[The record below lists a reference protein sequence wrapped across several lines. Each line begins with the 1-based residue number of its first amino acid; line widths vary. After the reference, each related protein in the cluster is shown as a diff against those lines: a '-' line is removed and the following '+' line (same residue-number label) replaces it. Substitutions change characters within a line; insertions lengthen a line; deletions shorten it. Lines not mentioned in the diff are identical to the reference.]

1 MKQVLSCIQ
10 PTGKLHLGRYFGAV
24 KNWVDLQSE
33 YDCIYGVVDLHAMTM
48 PYTPKKL
55 REASWELIYNLIA
68 SGIKKENIFVQ
79 SMIPEHAELAW
90 ILGTVCSYG
99 ELSRMTQFKD
109 KTQQVKDTD
118 KDAFVSAGLFTYPV
132 LQAADILIYNAD
144 FVPVGKD
151 QEQHLELTR
160 NIAQRFNHVVGKE
173 YFVSPETLFTEVPKV
188 MSTADPTIKMSA
200 SKGEKHFIDLFG
212 DDARIIK
219 QIKSAVTDAGDQA
232 PGTMSPGI
240 ENLFSLLKACGG
252 ANYEA
257 LLESYNKGELRYGD
271 FKMEVAQAV
280 VDLVKPMRER
290 LEEIK
295 ANKKDIKYAIKQ
307 STAEIRK
314 KAMKTLSEVKELTG
328 IMQTAKNI

>member
-24 KNWVDLQSE
+24 KNWVDLQST
-33 YDCIYGVVDLHAMTM
+33 YSCIYGVVDLHAMTM
-48 PYTPKKL
+48 PYNPSKL
-55 REASWELIYNLIA
+55 REASWDLIYNLIA
-68 SGIKKENIFVQ
+68 AGIEKENIFVQ

-109 KTQQVKDTD
+109 KTQQVKNTS
-118 KDAFVSAGLFTYPV
+118 KDAFVSTGLFTYPV

-144 FVPVGKD
+144 YVPVGKD

-212 DDARIIK
+212 EEARIIK

-252 ANYEA
+252 ANYDA

-280 VDLVKPMRER
+280 VDLIKPMKER
-290 LEEIK
+290 LAEIK
-295 ANKKDIKYAIKQ
+295 TNKKDIKYAIKQ
-307 STAEIRK
+307 SSSQIRK
-314 KAMKTLSEVKELTG
+314 KAMQTLSEVKELTG
-328 IMQTAKNI
+328 IMQTTKIN

>member
-24 KNWVDLQSE
+24 KNWVDLQSS
-33 YDCIYGVVDLHAMTM
+33 YDCIYGIVDLHAMTM
-48 PYTPKKL
+48 PYSPPKL

-68 SGIKKENIFVQ
+68 SGIEKENIFVQ
-79 SMIPEHAELAW
+79 SMIPEHGELAW

-144 FVPVGKD
+144 YVPVGKD

-252 ANYEA
+252 ANYDS

-290 LEEIK
+290 LEDIK